1 MTETT
6 SAGSS
11 LASETISEKPI
22 SDMAEIV
29 NPSTHRKPGNLG
41 MTLIGLGVLCCITGF
56 VLMFNSSFGSFQFN
70 LSLYGLTGA
79 GGSSIMGGLFLLL
92 G

>member
-1 MTETT
+1 MIEII
-6 SAGSS
+6 SS
-11 LASETISEKPI
+11 DSPPANDGIIKKPLADPAQDK
-22 SDMAEIV
+22 
-29 NPSTHRKPGNLG
+29 THIKHKSGNLG
-41 MTLIGLGVLCCITGF
+41 LTLIGLGVLFCISGF
-56 VLMFNSSFGSFQFN
+56 VLMFNSSFGSLQFN

>member
-1 MTETT
+1 MADAA
-6 SAGSS
+6 SPSKLRKSGS
-11 LASETISEKPI
+11 
-22 SDMAEIV
+22 
-29 NPSTHRKPGNLG
+29 LG
-41 MTLIGLGVLCCITGF
+41 MTLIGLGVLCCISGF

-70 LSLYGLTGA
+70 VSLYGLTGA